1 VCDVPESRC
10 GRHGRAR
17 VRPLPSPR
25 ETVGALLLKRLLP
38 LLADGLG
45 KELGFNFSM
54 VKVGD
59 LDAMGLSELC
69 DGGEL
74 RS

>member
-1 VCDVPESRC
+1 MCDVPESRC
-10 GRHGRAR
+10 GRHGRTR
-17 VRPLPSPR
+17 ERPLTSPR
-25 ETVGALLLKRLLP
+25 ETVGALLPKRLLP
-38 LLADGLG
+38 LLADVLG

-59 LDAMGLSELC
+59 VDAMGLSELR